1 MSQSLRSRPSGLLGI
16 TDTFVAYCL
25 DRAVWLFARSVE
37 SAQEEAVTRLPKSAK
52 ATAETR
58 ARQRVLDQYL
68 GVVVAEE
75 TTRFRSPVAKG

>member
-1 MSQSLRSRPSGLLGI
+1 
-16 TDTFVAYCL
+16 
-25 DRAVWLFARSVE
+25 
-37 SAQEEAVTRLPKSAK
+37 VTRLPKSAK